1 MDESEMSSKF
11 EALQCQTLPNTCC
24 RLEQTTD
31 KSNESVERKPASLVR
46 NNSDPELERKS
57 WSSAIRVFSVLKAD
71 HDDGSLLYSST
82 RAPCTPSSTSSTVM
96 ATEELEGLSPRICS
110 PPRPRGMLARSSSEP
125 NLQEHQSRTESKIDE
140 NFFKCL
146 AKRIRAEREASSQ

>member
-1 MDESEMSSKF
+1 MRSKF
-11 EALQCQTLPNTCC
+11 EALQGQTLPITCC

-46 NNSDPELERKS
+46 SNSQPELQRKK
-57 WSSAIRVFSVLKAD
+57 WSSATRVFSILKAD

-82 RAPCTPSSTSSTVM
+82 RAPCTPSSTSSTVVI
-96 ATEELEGLSPRICS
+96 ATEELEELSPRICS
-110 PPRPRGMLARSSSEP
+110 PPRPGGMLARSSSEP
-125 NLQEHQSRTESKIDE
+125 NLQERQSPTESMIDQ